1 MKPLTG
7 RYNRIYQS
15 GSGSYNYGMSD
26 YYTRTGDDGFTGLLG
41 EGRIPKYHL
50 RMEAVGTVDEA
61 TAALGVARS
70 ICREQQTRDILLAVQ
85 RDLYHLM
92 AELSATPQNASRF
105 RVIDEEKVGWLE
117 AQSDTIGA
125 LVNMP
130 REFILPGDTP
140 AGAALD
146 LARAIVRRAERLLAQ
161 LLHNLEIEN
170 PELLRYLNR
179 LSSLCFV
186 LELFENQAAGQAN
199 PSLAKD

>member
-1 MKPLTG
+1 
-7 RYNRIYQS
+7 
-15 GSGSYNYGMSD
+15 MSD

>member
-1 MKPLTG
+1 
-7 RYNRIYQS
+7 
-15 GSGSYNYGMSD
+15 MSD
-26 YYTRTGDDGFTGLLG
+26 YYTRTGDEGFTGLLG

-61 TAALGVARS
+61 TAALGVARAA
-70 ICREQQTRDILLAVQ
+70 CRTEQARTTLLVAQ

-92 AELSATPQNASRF
+92 AELSATPQNAARF
-105 RVIDEEKVGWLE
+105 RVIDAERVNWLE
-117 AQSDTIGA
+117 QQADSLGTQ
-125 LVNMP
+125 VNMP
-130 REFILPGDTP
+130 REFIIPGDTP

-146 LARAIVRRAERLLAQ
+146 LGRAIVRRAERLLAQ

-186 LELFENQAAGQAN
+186 LELYENQAAGQDS
-199 PSLAKD
+199 PTLAKE

>member
-1 MKPLTG
+1 MPLFVLIITSLPCG
-7 RYNRIYQS
+7 
-15 GSGSYNYGMSD
+15 YNYGMSD
-26 YYTRTGDDGFTGLLG
+26 YFTRSGDDGFTSLLG

-50 RMEAVGTVDEA
+50 RMETVGTVDEA

-70 ICREQQTRDILLAVQ
+70 ICREQKTRDILLATQ

-92 AELSATPQNASRF
+92 AELSATPQNAPSF
-105 RVIDEEKVGWLE
+105 RMIDEQKVAWLE
-117 AQSDTIGA
+117 AQAETIGT

-130 REFILPGDTP
+130 REFIIPGDTP

-170 PELLRYLNR
+170 LQLLRYLNR

-186 LELFENQAAGQAN
+186 LELFENQAGGQST
-199 PSLAKD
+199 PTLAKD

>member
-1 MKPLTG
+1 
-7 RYNRIYQS
+7 
-15 GSGSYNYGMSD
+15 MSD

-70 ICREQQTRDILLAVQ
+70 ICREQHTRDILLAVQ

-117 AQSDTIGA
+117 AQSDRIGA

>member
-1 MKPLTG
+1 
-7 RYNRIYQS
+7 
-15 GSGSYNYGMSD
+15 MSD
-26 YYTRTGDDGFTGLLG
+26 YFTRSGDDGFTGLLG

-50 RMEAVGTVDEA
+50 RMETVGTVDEA

-70 ICREQQTRDILLAVQ
+70 ICREQKTREILLAVQ

-92 AELSATPQNASRF
+92 AELSASPQNAPKF
-105 RVIDEEKVGWLE
+105 RVIDEQKVAWLE
-117 AQSDTIGA
+117 AQAETIGT

-130 REFILPGDTP
+130 REFIIPGDTSS
-140 AGAALD
+140 GAALD

-170 PELLRYLNR
+170 LQLLRYLNR

-186 LELFENQAAGQAN
+186 LELFENQAGGQAT
-199 PSLAKD
+199 PTLAKD

>member
-1 MKPLTG
+1 
-7 RYNRIYQS
+7 
-15 GSGSYNYGMSD
+15 MSD
-26 YYTRTGDDGFTGLLG
+26 YFTRSGDDGFTGLLG

-70 ICREQQTRDILLAVQ
+70 VCREQKTRDILLATQ

-92 AELSATPQNASRF
+92 AELSATPQNAPSF
-105 RVIDEEKVGWLE
+105 RVIDTEKVAWLE
-117 AQSDTIGA
+117 SQAEMIGSQ
-125 LVNMP
+125 VNLP
-130 REFILPGDTP
+130 REFIIPGDTP

-186 LELFENQAAGQAN
+186 LELFENQAGGQAN
-199 PSLAKD
+199 PTLAKD

>member
-1 MKPLTG
+1 
-7 RYNRIYQS
+7 
-15 GSGSYNYGMSD
+15 MSD
-26 YYTRTGDDGFTGLLG
+26 YYTRTGDEGFTGLLG

-61 TAALGVARS
+61 TAALGVARAA
-70 ICREQQTRDILLAVQ
+70 CRTEQARTTLLVAQ

-92 AELSATPQNASRF
+92 AELSATPQTAARF
-105 RVIDEEKVGWLE
+105 RVIDAERVNWLE
-117 AQSDTIGA
+117 QQADSLGTQ
-125 LVNMP
+125 VNMP
-130 REFILPGDTP
+130 REFIIPGDTP

-146 LARAIVRRAERLLAQ
+146 LGRAIVRRAERLLAQ

-186 LELFENQAAGQAN
+186 LELYENQAAGQDS
-199 PSLAKD
+199 PTLAKE